1 MSKLIVTPLAE
12 RDIEAI
18 GDYIAQDN
26 PRRALS
32 FVRELFGQ
40 CKTIAGNPL
49 GYRLRSELAESLRSC
64 AYGNY
69 VIFFS
74 ATEQEI
80 TIIRVLHGARDI
92 SGEFTAD
99 Q

>member
-1 MSKLIVTPLAE
+1 VNKLIVTPLAE

-18 GDYIAQDN
+18 GDYITQDN

-32 FVRELFGQ
+32 FVRALLTQ
-40 CKTIAGNPL
+40 CKTIAENPL
-49 GYRLRSELAESLRSC
+49 GYRLRPELDEDLRSC

-74 ATEQEI
+74 VSKEEVTV
-80 TIIRVLHGARDI
+80 IRVLHGARDI
-92 SGEFTAD
+92 PGEFS
-99 Q
+99 

>member
-1 MSKLIVTPLAE
+1 MIVTPLAE
-12 RDIEAI
+12 RDIEVI

-26 PRRALS
+26 PRRAIS
-32 FVRELFGQ
+32 FVRELFAQ
-40 CKTIAGNPL
+40 CKTIAENPP
-49 GYRLRSELAESLRSC
+49 GYRLRPELADDLRSC

-69 VIFFS
+69 MIFFN
-74 ATEQEI
+74 ATEQEV

-92 SGEFTAD
+92 PGEFTAD

>member
-1 MSKLIVTPLAE
+1 M
-12 RDIEAI
+12 I

-26 PRRALS
+26 PLRAIS
-32 FVRELFGQ
+32 FVRELFAQ

-49 GYRLRSELAESLRSC
+49 GYRLRPELEEDLRSC

-74 ATEQEI
+74 ATEQEV

-92 SGEFTAD
+92 PDEFAAD
-99 Q
+99 L

>member
-1 MSKLIVTPLAE
+1 MNKLIVTPLAE
-12 RDIEAI
+12 CDIEAI

-26 PRRALS
+26 PQRAIS
-32 FVRELFGQ
+32 FVRELFAQ

-49 GYRLRSELAESLRSC
+49 GYRLRPELAEDLRSC

-74 ATEQEI
+74 ATEQEV

-92 SGEFTAD
+92 PGEFVAD